1 MLRFDGDYLTALR
14 LALDTVLPPTDP
26 RDHLTGIH
34 FDFPHG
40 RLIATDG
47 TRAFLAAL
55 PPAAPEDLPGEAM
68 TLRAVNPAT
77 GAPVRK
83 LPPGWLT
90 VNLDPEAMALRGW
103 TRPMVQ
109 GEFRLEV
116 VPGTFPAIDRVAAPF
131 LEAVATASTP
141 AGKPAALT
149 LNPALLSGWIVGR
162 EPSLGLTLAYN
173 DGVPYG
179 ALVTLPLSIAHLGL
193 VMGMNFPAPDPRHV
207 VGKLIPGFTSKAPEV
222 AKP

>member
-14 LALDTVLPPTDP
+14 LALDTTLPPTDP
-26 RDHLTGIH
+26 RGHLTGVC
-34 FDFPHG
+34 FDFPQG
-40 RLIATDG
+40 RMVASDG
-47 TRAFLAAL
+47 TRAFIAAL
-55 PPAAPEDLPGEAM
+55 PPADPEDLPGEAL
-68 TLRAVNPAT
+68 TLRVVNPAT

-90 VNLDPEAMALRGW
+90 VNLDLEALALRGW
-103 TRPMVQ
+103 TRGMVQ

-131 LEAVATASTP
+131 LEAVATESAP

-193 VMGMNFPAPDPRHV
+193 VMGMNFPAPDPRQI
-207 VGKLIPGFTSKAPEV
+207 VGNLVTPFTAPEV